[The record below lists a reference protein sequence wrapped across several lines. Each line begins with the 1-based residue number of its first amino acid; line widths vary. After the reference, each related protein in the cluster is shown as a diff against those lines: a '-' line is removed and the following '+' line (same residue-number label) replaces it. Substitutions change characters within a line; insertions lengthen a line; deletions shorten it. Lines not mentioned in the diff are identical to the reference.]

1 MLFNRKVQIMSRH
14 IFLLPILSISFL
26 LFVFFYF
33 FNTPSNLSIF
43 IDLLQQDVIKQ
54 NLIKTNLSEIRKTG
68 EPIIFSKSV
77 YLNQTRKVKFSSFD
91 FFFNTNFVLIVAE

>member
-1 MLFNRKVQIMSRH
+1 MLFNRKIQITSRH

-26 LFVFFYF
+26 LFVFFYL
-33 FNTPSNLSIF
+33 FNIPSNPSIF
-43 IDLLQQDVIKQ
+43 IDLHQQDTIKQ
-54 NLIKTNLSEIRKTG
+54 NLIATNFSEIRKTR